1 MSLEGEPYYLDL
13 ATIPDCPSYLDDSV
27 PHGVVDN
34 RLAAHALALMQRFM
48 PGAYGSI
55 RYARRN
61 DCICTMPNWQRVR
74 PALAANSGNAAFDPA
89 ASQNVAPDRMRR
101 AIAV

>member
-34 RLAAHALALMQRFM
+34 RLPMRWHLCSASRRARMVRYVMQDV
-48 PGAYGSI
+48 
-55 RYARRN
+55 N
-61 DCICTMPNWQRVR
+61 DRICTMPNWQRVR
-74 PALAANSGNAAFDPA
+74 PWFAANLGNAAFDPA